1 MRGIKKMLFII
12 RQMTIKIRGLRGIK
26 RIVTIVSFLFLL
38 PVFVFAEGERAFNAG
53 DMIIEH
59 VTDAHSWHV
68 IGDFSI
74 PLPVILYSKEK
85 GLMIFSSSK
94 LRHGESFEGVEKDNN
109 LKNGFKEFGNKIV
122 IANPDGTINKEE
134 TAKLWDF
141 SITKNTAT
149 VMLVGL
155 LLVITFLSVSKA
167 YSRSGKSA
175 PKGLQSFM
183 EPVILF
189 IRDDVAIPSIGKEKY
204 AKYMPYLLT
213 LFFFIL
219 FLNVLGLVPILP
231 GGANTMGN
239 ISITMTLAV
248 MTFLITMASSNK
260 AFWAHTLWMPN
271 VPAVIK
277 ILILTPIEILG
288 VFLKPFTLI
297 VRVFANILAGHIIA
311 LSLLGL
317 IFIIGNISH
326 TAGYVVSPFSVAF
339 TVFMTLLDVL
349 VAFIQAYVFTF
360 LSAMYFGMA
369 QPEEHHH

>member
-1 MRGIKKMLFII
+1 
-12 RQMTIKIRGLRGIK
+12 MTIRIKGFGGIRKVITLL
-26 RIVTIVSFLFLL
+26 SFLLL
-38 PVFVFAEGERAFNAG
+38 APIFVFAEGDKSFNAG

-59 VTDAHSWHV
+59 VTDAHSWHI
-68 IGDFSI
+68 IGDYSI
-74 PLPVILYSKEK
+74 PLPIILYSKDK

-94 LRHGESFEGVEKDNN
+94 LRHGGSFDGLEKDNV
-109 LKNGFKEFGNKIV
+109 LQNGFKESGNKIV
-122 IANPDGTINKEE
+122 VANPDGTINKEE
-134 TAKLWDF
+134 TDKLWDF

-149 VMLVGL
+149 VFLVAIL
-155 LLVITFLSVSKA
+155 LLVIFISVARA
-167 YSRSGKSA
+167 YANQGIQKA

-189 IRDDVAIPSIGKEKY
+189 IRDDIAIPSVGKEK
-204 AKYMPYLLT
+204 AGKYMPYLLT

-219 FLNVLGLVPILP
+219 FFNIFGLIPVFP

-239 ISITMTLAV
+239 ISITMTFAV

-311 LSLLGL
+311 LSLIGL
-317 IFIIGNISH
+317 IFIIGNISRP
-326 TAGYVVSPFSVAF
+326 AGYIVSPFSVAF

>member
-1 MRGIKKMLFII
+1 
-12 RQMTIKIRGLRGIK
+12 
-26 RIVTIVSFLFLL
+26 
-38 PVFVFAEGERAFNAG
+38 
-53 DMIIEH
+53 
-59 VTDAHSWHV
+59 
-68 IGDFSI
+68 
-74 PLPVILYSKEK
+74 
-85 GLMIFSSSK
+85 
-94 LRHGESFEGVEKDNN
+94 
-109 LKNGFKEFGNKIV
+109 
-122 IANPDGTINKEE
+122 
-134 TAKLWDF
+134 
-141 SITKNTAT
+141 
-149 VMLVGL
+149 MLVGFL
-155 LLVITFLSVSKA
+155 LLVIFLSVSKA
-167 YSRSGKSA
+167 YSRSGMAA

-189 IRDDVAIPSIGKEKY
+189 IRDDIAIPSVGKEKY

-219 FLNVLGLVPILP
+219 FLNVLGLVPIFP

-239 ISITMTLAV
+239 ISITVTLAV

-317 IFIIGNISH
+317 IFIIGNINH
-326 TAGYVVSPFSVAF
+326 AAGYAVSPFSVAF

-369 QPEEHHH
+369 QPEEDHH

>member
-1 MRGIKKMLFII
+1 MQFTI
-12 RQMTIKIRGLRGIK
+12 RQMTIKIKGLRGIR
-26 RIVTIVSFLFLL
+26 RIITVASFLFLL
-38 PVFVFAEGERAFNAG
+38 PSLVFAEGEKAFNAG

-74 PLPVILYSKEK
+74 PLPVILYSKEH
-85 GLMIFSSSK
+85 GLMMFCSSK
-94 LRHGESFEGVEKDNN
+94 
-109 LKNGFKEFGNKIV
+109 FKEGEVYKADNSSPFGLKVEGNKIV
-122 IANPDGTINKEE
+122 VANADGTTNKEE
-134 TAKLWDF
+134 TAKLWDL

-149 VMLVGL
+149 VMLVGI
-155 LLVITFLSVSKA
+155 LLVLTFVSVSKA
-167 YSRSGKSA
+167 YSRSGKVA

-183 EPVILF
+183 EPIILF

-248 MTFLITMASSNK
+248 MTFIITMASSNK

-317 IFIIGNISH
+317 IFIIGNINH
-326 TAGYVVSPFSVAF
+326 TAGYAVSPFSVAF

>member
-1 MRGIKKMLFII
+1 MINKIKGFGGFRRLIAI
-12 RQMTIKIRGLRGIK
+12 L
-26 RIVTIVSFLFLL
+26 SFLLL
-38 PVFVFAEGERAFNAG
+38 IPVFSFADEAASPESKGKEAFDPG
-53 DMIIEH
+53 KMIIEH
-59 VTDAHSWHV
+59 VSDAHSWHV
-68 IGDFSI
+68 IGDVSV
-74 PLPVILYSKEK
+74 PLPVILYSKEH
-85 GLMIFSSSK
+85 GLMVFSSSK
-94 LRHGESFEGVEKDNN
+94 IAEGAVYKADANSPY
-109 LKNGFKEFGNKIV
+109 GFKEDGVHVVVVN
-122 IANPDGTINKEE
+122 ADGTVNKAE
-134 TAKLWDF
+134 TGKIWDF

-149 VMLVGL
+149 VFLVAIL
-155 LLVITFLSVSKA
+155 LLWIFLSVAKA
-167 YSRSGKSA
+167 YANRGKGA

-189 IRDDVAIPSIGKEKY
+189 IRDDIAVPSIGKHK
-204 AKYMPYLLT
+204 ADKYMPFLLT

-219 FLNVLGLVPILP
+219 FFNVMGLIPVFP

-239 ISITMTLAV
+239 IFITMTMAL
-248 MTFLITMASSNK
+248 MTFVITMASSNK

-288 VFLKPFTLI
+288 IFLKPFTLI
-297 VRVFANILAGHIIA
+297 VRIFANILAGHIIA

-317 IFIIGNISH
+317 IFIIGNMNH
-326 TAGYVVSPFSVAF
+326 AAGYAVSPFSVAF

-369 QPEEHHH
+369 QPEEHH